1 LAAEASLLDGPAQPH
16 TRAQDDE
23 PASRARVALALGEPL
38 LADALTCA
46 LRHYGFT
53 VTACTSYRASVNGH
67 GCDETLVVLD
77 PTLDALG
84 RAPELEELRAA
95 NDNARVVALATDICP
110 AVARA
115 VVQYR
120 LDGLILRSRPLA
132 EAVDTLR
139 SVSAGA
145 SVFPPGLTTI
155 LRDLNGRAET
165 LTARQREVLD
175 LLSAGHSNLEIAN
188 RLHISVNTV
197 KFHVRILY
205 KLLGV
210 HCRVAAAA
218 QRNDDHVVH

>member
-1 LAAEASLLDGPAQPH
+1 MDAELLPRG
-16 TRAQDDE
+16 
-23 PASRARVALALGEPL
+23 ARIALALGELL
-38 LADALTCA
+38 LADALACA
-46 LRHYGFT
+46 LRHHGFA
-53 VTACTSYRASVNGH
+53 VTTCTSDRAGAHGN

-77 PTLDALG
+77 PSLDALG
-84 RAPELEELRAA
+84 RAPELDELRAA

-110 AVARA
+110 PVARA

-120 LDGLILRSRPLA
+120 LDGLILRTRPLA
-132 EAVDTLR
+132 EAVSTLR

-145 SVFPPGLTTI
+145 SVFPPGLMTM
-155 LRDLNGRAET
+155 LRGLNSEAET

-175 LLSAGHSNLEIAN
+175 LLSAGHSNVEIAK

-197 KFHVRILY
+197 KFHVRIIY

-218 QRNDDHVVH
+218 QRNGDQVVR

>member
-1 LAAEASLLDGPAQPH
+1 M
-16 TRAQDDE
+16 
-23 PASRARVALALGEPL
+23 
-38 LADALTCA
+38 
-46 LRHYGFT
+46 
-53 VTACTSYRASVNGH
+53 SYRASAGGH

-77 PTLDALG
+77 PSLDALG
-84 RAPELEELRAA
+84 RARELDELRAA

-132 EAVDTLR
+132 EAVGTLR

-175 LLSAGHSNLEIAN
+175 LLSAGHSNVEIAR

-197 KFHVRILY
+197 KFHVRIVY

-218 QRNDDHVVH
+218 QRNDDHVALNTHPPTAGTRAIPGVRERMADARADGRNGRSGD